1 MQQPQK
7 KTVIRTEAP
16 EKMPIIIE
24 AIYDGADF
32 RRTVYAYEEEKKM
45 PYISSIERV
54 GIEKGIQQGIQQG
67 VQQGVQQ
74 GMLQRSREAVIEILE
89 TRFETVPHS
98 VISAVEKTDDTS
110 VLKTLFHDAITVKS
124 INEFIKILN
133 TITV

>member
-54 GIEKGIQQGIQQG
+54 GIEKG
-67 VQQGVQQ
+67 VQ
-74 GMLQRSREAVIEILE
+74 LRSREAVIEILE

-110 VLKTLFHDAITVKS
+110 VLKTLFHEAITVKS